1 MTEIIALGSS
11 RQPHYGSEH
20 RESFPN
26 VQKKLIGPPQ
36 LLIPRVP
43 PVLLRQGLVW
53 GPPGTFSPD
62 CLESPTPGACA
73 SGDSLFSS
81 VVLADWIWSRGQL
94 KNLRA
99 IPLEMRDDPPCHS
112 NNKSIPFH
120 LGPSEHFSSG
130 NFKADPTATVGASVY
145 RMPLFVIF
153 SSTCLLTFSTII
165 YCLSQLQQFF

>member
-73 SGDSLFSS
+73 SGAS

-99 IPLEMRDDPPCHS
+99 IPLEMT
-112 NNKSIPFH
+112 
-120 LGPSEHFSSG
+120 LL
-130 NFKADPTATVGASVY
+130 ATVITSPSLFTWVPLSIFPQAISKQIQQPLSGLQSIGCRFSLFFPPLASSHSL
-145 RMPLFVIF
+145 P
-153 SSTCLLTFSTII
+153 
-165 YCLSQLQQFF
+165 